1 MLRRRPF
8 AAVSHI
14 AYDPPSQ
21 HTILLPI
28 QRWGLTVRTRRTAS
42 NAKPAA
48 HRSTAAGSGV
58 LIVMSST
65 LYRNVPSATE
75 ANRTLADVN
84 SASDTRPTKYA
95 VPVSGRI
102 RFGVP
107 ALVAVPTGVT
117 TSR

>member
-42 NAKPAA
+42 HAKPAA

-65 LYRNVPSATE
+65 LYRNVPTARKSNWALSKNSTKRRIGAGFRFWRLLLRSAVLR
-75 ANRTLADVN
+75 AH
-84 SASDTRPTKYA
+84 
-95 VPVSGRI
+95 
-102 RFGVP
+102 
-107 ALVAVPTGVT
+107 
-117 TSR
+117 